1 MGPQIVHAIRRIWIS
16 FGVALLVLTLLEGVA
31 RVGSATRQREEFAAE
46 SEEIAGLLKADSST
60 GPDWS
65 RDYAQELRDSLRSV
79 WRPYVYWR
87 MPPRRGRYINVDSEG
102 IRHTWNSTTSPSPGQ
117 LKIFMFGGST
127 LWGVAARD
135 DFTIPSLVSKKLTN
149 HLGSGVWVTNF
160 GQIGYVTT
168 QEVITLM
175 LELQRGNRPDVVV
188 FYDGV
193 NDIIAA
199 WQSGVAGVPQNEVN
213 RVAEFNSPRDL
224 RPIILRRLALYRLSQ
239 LIVRSF
245 RERVGSP
252 PGRSTAPD
260 KALANDVIDVY
271 LRNVSL
277 VDAMANRFG
286 FKAVFFWQPTAF
298 TKRVLSQE
306 EKDLLERRLIRIG
319 RLQGSRLAPFFDQ
332 VSKVFDQ
339 KVTSRNLEKG
349 NIYDLSAVLDEEV
362 GTIFIDPFHVME
374 SGNARIAAAMAQALQ
389 STALRAK
396 K

>member
-1 MGPQIVHAIRRIWIS
+1 MGRQIVHAIRRTWIS
-16 FGVALLVLTLLEGVA
+16 FGVVLLILTLLEGIA
-31 RVGSATRQREEFAAE
+31 RVGSAMRQREEFTAE
-46 SEEIAGLLKADSST
+46 SEEIAGLLKAGSST
-60 GPDWS
+60 GPDWT
-65 RDYAQELRDSLRSV
+65 RDYAQEFRESLRAD
-79 WRPYVYWR
+79 WHPYVYWR
-87 MPPRRGRYINVDSEG
+87 MPSRTGRYINVDSEG

-135 DFTIPSLVSKKLTN
+135 DFTIPSLVSKKLTS
-149 HLGSGVWVTNF
+149 HVTTGVWVTNF

-175 LELQRGNRPDVVV
+175 LELQRGNLPDIVV

-199 WQSGVAGVPQNEVN
+199 WQSGVAGVPQNEIN

-224 RPIILRRLALYRLSQ
+224 GPIILRRLALYRLSQ

-245 RERVGSP
+245 RERFGSP

-260 KALANDVIDVY
+260 KALANAVINVY

-277 VDAMANRFG
+277 VNALGSRYG

-298 TKRVLSQE
+298 TKRMLTQE
-306 EKDLLERRLIRIG
+306 ERDLLERRLVRIG
-319 RLQGSRLAPFFDQ
+319 RLRGSLLAPFFDQ

-339 KVTSRNLEKG
+339 RLSGRKLENG

-362 GTIFIDPFHVME
+362 GTVFIDPFHVME
-374 SGNARIAAAMAQALQ
+374 SGNDRIATAMAQVLQ
-389 STALRAK
+389 GTALRTK
-396 K
+396 R